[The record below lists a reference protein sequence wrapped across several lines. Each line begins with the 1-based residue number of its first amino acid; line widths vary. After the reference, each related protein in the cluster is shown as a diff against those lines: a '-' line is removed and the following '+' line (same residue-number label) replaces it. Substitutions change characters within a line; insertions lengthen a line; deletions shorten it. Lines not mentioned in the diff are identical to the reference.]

1 MSQARYSLALQLS
14 EREAEGVP
22 DGWVLAVLTLMDA
35 AKPTIRMWNHTSLAR
50 HNEEGIEILTEKKP
64 LPGLESLGDEV
75 LFDGET
81 IFTDEWMELEW
92 RSLDLV
98 PELRDLLL
106 YLPMTMTEPCSL
118 SVIKEV
124 PSSDPRSPVCSSKSI
139 LSSLSSC

>member
-106 YLPMTMTEPCSL
+106 YLPMTMTEPCS
-118 SVIKEV
+118 
-124 PSSDPRSPVCSSKSI
+124 
-139 LSSLSSC
+139 